1 MKTTVIIVRVLMG
14 LLFIFAS
21 VTVLFNLVP
30 QPELKG
36 NTKIF
41 MDGINASRYL
51 LPLIKITELFCGIAF
66 LTGYF
71 VPLATVVIAPVTIS
85 ILLFHIFVDPSGL
98 PVAIL
103 LVLANIFLAYANWE
117 KFTPILE
124 AN

>member
-1 MKTTVIIVRVLMG
+1 MG